1 MFCHSRAE
9 SNHLPPLPNLI
20 SLSSSDSLV
29 RPGNSLAG
37 WFLTEPCYNLVYLE
51 VARCQI
57 RQLPTNLAVLIPN
70 VRTLNLNFNFISD
83 VEPLQGLARIRK
95 LSLLG
100 SHVQGAKSLIKAVR
114 KMTELES
121 VDFR

>member
-1 MFCHSRAE
+1 MNGRVFVLSLAAE
-9 SNHLPPLPNLI
+9 SKLLPFCFQPLTP
-20 SLSSSDSLV
+20 LV
-29 RPGNSLAG
+29 RPGNSLAE

-57 RQLPTNLAVLIPN
+57 RQLPANLAVLIPN

-83 VEPLQGLARIRK
+83 VQPLQGLARLRK
-95 LSLLG
+95 LSLVG
-100 SHVQGAKSLIKAVR
+100 SHMQGTKSLIKAVR
-114 KMTELES
+114 KMTELEL